1 MKRME
6 ELKDMLCDELEDITA
21 QGKINAGDLD
31 AIDKLTHSIKS
42 IDTIMA
48 MDEYSNDDGY
58 MMNRNS
64 YARGDGRGGARGGNR
79 GGRGY
84 SRRGYSRNGYSY
96 GKEEMIGELQD
107 LMEDAETDQERE
119 AIRRCIS
126 QMR

>member
-6 ELKDMLCDELEDITA
+6 ELKDMLCEELEDITA

-58 MMNRNS
+58 MMRRNS
-64 YARGDGRGGARGGNR
+64 YARGDGRGGNR

-96 GKEEMIGELQD
+96 GKEEMIGELQG

>member
-58 MMNRNS
+58 MMSRNS

-107 LMEDAETDQERE
+107 LMEAAETDQERE
-119 AIRRCIS
+119 AIRRCIG